1 MTNEKRI
8 GVENT
13 HTQTKLHDILM
24 KKLLFE
30 YYCKIIYILDL
41 IFFFDSI
48 WMNFWTF
55 QEIDNIVTLHNSF

>member
-13 HTQTKLHDILM
+13 HTQTKLHDMFM

-41 IFFFDSI
+41 IFFSI
-48 WMNFWTF
+48 RFG
-55 QEIDNIVTLHNSF
+55 